1 MRVLKIYILAVLCAL
16 LTGCEREENPG
27 NYNAGEVKLFARMGV
42 HLSVEGGT
50 KSIVTGAV
58 TNNSNKEL
66 SIGVARID
74 EKIHKSYPYFRVE
87 DATTPLSLTAELGLP
102 QPEEGNLR
110 IISGFKNNSG
120 NDAPQFFVNSTDE
133 IRYAAWYPA
142 TGTYAGTYNSTEEK
156 TTVTF
161 RIPDSGDSDIMYSEP
176 VSGSM
181 GSGFGV
187 MQFNHALSMF
197 RIYAYKSTTSF
208 NWGNIKSLELTE
220 MPNQCTITLPMGAEN
235 TECSIV
241 YSGKDTLS
249 YSCDS
254 PVKDGFDNKEL
265 LKEWIAA
272 APQVD
277 GLGLLDIT
285 VTTEG
290 GSTGTTGEHELSIA
304 RDFKPGYAYDI
315 ILRFSDKGVINAD
328 VQIADWTDGGDV
340 NSDINI
346 SSTFYD
352 LSTTGTANCY
362 IVSSANFGYCF
373 NATVKG
379 NGNSAAIGGGID
391 AVLAP
396 KTVEII
402 WSEVAEFR
410 LETNKIVEG
419 KVLFNVDGNTTTD
432 RITGKIDRSDKSLKS
447 EGNVLLGVYDA
458 QGKCIWTWHIW
469 ITDKPQKQNYT
480 KGYVALDRNLGATAA
495 APGGIGTMNGLFYQ
509 WGRPTPFRIKQDG
522 KISAEDS
529 QTRVTPDEAVANP
542 GIFYGSMDDNVH
554 DWVDRRAFQNIN
566 NLWGYREV
574 EHVQP
579 IKTLYDPC
587 PVGYHVPYQ
596 RNWESMEQ
604 FWADMSGYNTAKA
617 NGTVATFWKEL
628 QGIRFVI
635 EGNDIWYPFQGYINI
650 NGEYKLG
657 HIHKDGTGNYGH
669 SEIPI
674 VEMWPSLINRHDADD
689 ANLPAETDERIND
702 SPYRLQFTRDY
713 LAKLS
718 EDGEYTNRTRGLGVR
733 CVSDNTADVVKDLS
747 ASQTANCY
755 MVHEDGFYKFKTTI
769 RGNGV
774 GSLLPLGGTT
784 TAEINGGLSTTISPA
799 RVDILWWQGDFTNG
813 ETDFPAEKDLSNH
826 QNQPAPSNMCI
837 TLLDEGIISSDGY
850 VAFKVSNF
858 SKGNTI
864 LAAYDDAGN
873 ILWTWHIWL
882 TDKPAD
888 KISGN
893 YTKMDRFL
901 GATYAP
907 DIPANISQITWPE
920 GGKDA
925 TMGFYYQWGR
935 KDPIMGP
942 PTLGYGTD
950 GSPGSTVASSGWWKK
965 NNDGT
970 WSYRLTI
977 DVKGA
982 ASIPDVVKDP
992 TAFYKSTT
1000 ANGQKN
1006 SQWFPESFA
1015 DGYTNVALWGYA
1027 VADYSIQGQ
1036 TFSKTMHDPCPPGY
1050 RTPFHFSWRY
1060 NSSEKYAEGD
1070 NTESANGTQLTDAE
1084 TGFDSQGIVTNKAH
1098 FEKMWFPLV
1107 GYRNPTTGACTNVGY
1122 EGRMNTGM
1130 PMGQYDTRSFWYD
1143 GSKTLQRQGGDA
1155 SAYGKM
1161 VRCMKE

>member
-1 MRVLKIYILAVLCAL
+1 M
-16 LTGCEREENPG
+16 
-27 NYNAGEVKLFARMGV
+27 
-42 HLSVEGGT
+42 
-50 KSIVTGAV
+50 
-58 TNNSNKEL
+58 
-66 SIGVARID
+66 
-74 EKIHKSYPYFRVE
+74 YPY
-87 DATTPLSLTAELGLP
+87 PP
-102 QPEEGNLR
+102 QGST
-110 IISGFKNNSG
+110 IAYSG
-120 NDAPQFFVNSTDE
+120 NGNT
-133 IRYAAWYPA
+133 
-142 TGTYAGTYNSTEEK
+142 
-156 TTVTF
+156 
-161 RIPDSGDSDIMYSEP
+161 
-176 VSGSM
+176 M
-181 GSGFGV
+181 G
-187 MQFNHALSMF
+187 
-197 RIYAYKSTTSF
+197 
-208 NWGNIKSLELTE
+208 
-220 MPNQCTITLPMGAEN
+220 
-235 TECSIV
+235 
-241 YSGKDTLS
+241 

-290 GSTGTTGEHELSIA
+290 GSTGTTGEHQLSIA

-495 APGGIGTMNGLFYQ
+495 APGGTGTMNGLFYQ

-554 DWVDRRAFQNIN
+554 DWVDREAFQNIN

-604 FWADMSGYNTAKA
+604 FWADMPGYNTAKT
-617 NGTVATFWKEL
+617 NGTVATFWGEL

-674 VEMWPSLINRHDADD
+674 VEMWSSLINRHDADD
-689 ANLPAETDERIND
+689 ANLPAGTDERIND

-755 MVHEDGFYKFKTTI
+755 MSMKTD
-769 RGNGV
+769 
-774 GSLLPLGGTT
+774 
-784 TAEINGGLSTTISPA
+784 ST
-799 RVDILWWQGDFTNG
+799 
-813 ETDFPAEKDLSNH
+813 
-826 QNQPAPSNMCI
+826 
-837 TLLDEGIISSDGY
+837 SS
-850 VAFKVSNF
+850 
-858 SKGNTI
+858 
-864 LAAYDDAGN
+864 
-873 ILWTWHIWL
+873 
-882 TDKPAD
+882 
-888 KISGN
+888 
-893 YTKMDRFL
+893 
-901 GATYAP
+901 
-907 DIPANISQITWPE
+907 
-920 GGKDA
+920 
-925 TMGFYYQWGR
+925 
-935 KDPIMGP
+935 
-942 PTLGYGTD
+942 
-950 GSPGSTVASSGWWKK
+950 
-965 NNDGT
+965 
-970 WSYRLTI
+970 
-977 DVKGA
+977 
-982 ASIPDVVKDP
+982 
-992 TAFYKSTT
+992 
-1000 ANGQKN
+1000 
-1006 SQWFPESFA
+1006 
-1015 DGYTNVALWGYA
+1015 
-1027 VADYSIQGQ
+1027 
-1036 TFSKTMHDPCPPGY
+1036 
-1050 RTPFHFSWRY
+1050 
-1060 NSSEKYAEGD
+1060 
-1070 NTESANGTQLTDAE
+1070 
-1084 TGFDSQGIVTNKAH
+1084 
-1098 FEKMWFPLV
+1098 
-1107 GYRNPTTGACTNVGY
+1107 
-1122 EGRMNTGM
+1122 
-1130 PMGQYDTRSFWYD
+1130 
-1143 GSKTLQRQGGDA
+1143 RQQ
-1155 SAYGKM
+1155 
-1161 VRCMKE
+1161 